1 METESSENS
10 DRDRRSPKATYP
22 SEQAEAPP
30 RGRQVIP
37 ACCGWQSIGNSWAD
51 TAGVGGREM
60 TPLLTGLLW
69 SQKMMMKPFYQGGL
83 SEVAFLSG
91 CQSVTCG
98 HGLWNQLHVYMGCRT
113 EKGFSLT
120 PPFPKVEKPRPGSG
134 QCAPGPSRTQRSPG
148 YGECSTHQ
156 GSGSLGIR

>member
-1 METESSENS
+1 
-10 DRDRRSPKATYP
+10 
-22 SEQAEAPP
+22 
-30 RGRQVIP
+30 
-37 ACCGWQSIGNSWAD
+37 
-51 TAGVGGREM
+51 M

-91 CQSVTCG
+91 CQSVACG

-134 QCAPGPSRTQRSPG
+134 QCAHR
-148 YGECSTHQ
+148 EAQ
-156 GSGSLGIR
+156 GMESAAPTKARAPWG